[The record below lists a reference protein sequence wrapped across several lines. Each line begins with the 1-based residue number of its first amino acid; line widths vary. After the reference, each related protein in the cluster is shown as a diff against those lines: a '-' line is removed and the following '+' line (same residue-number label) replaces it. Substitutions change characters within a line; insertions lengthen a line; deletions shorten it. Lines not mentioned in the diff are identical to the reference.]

1 MRRSIELI
9 LKRGIMLSIIFNLM
23 IVAQDWHLQNS
34 NTTNQLKGIH
44 MISQT
49 TGWAC
54 GDAGTLLYTDNAGQT
69 WNSVVIT
76 GADLHQLVFKN
87 ELTGVVVGDN
97 GSVFVTTNGG
107 LNWNAKSSN
116 TSAQLRSVD
125 YAGGSVF
132 YAAGRDGAVIKS
144 TDDGNSWTSLTS
156 GTTERLLCISAIGDY
171 VWIGGR
177 DGVLIYSVNGGSTF
191 APMSSPA
198 IDDIKDIQFVNTSTG
213 FAAGSNSFFMY
224 TNDGGVNWSSRSSG
238 ILAGLNGL
246 HFMDVQRGWTVGGNG
261 TIYST
266 TNAGITWT
274 FLQSGTNEDLNSI
287 HSFDSEN
294 SWAVGNSGIITTN
307 YTPATSVERIN
318 TSSPNSFIVEQN
330 YPNPFNPSTKIRFG
344 ISDETNI
351 LLEVYNI
358 TGQKIAELINEQL
371 PPGFYNVNFDASGL
385 SSGIYIYSIK
395 GSDFSVTRKMTLLR

>member
-9 LKRGIMLSIIFNLM
+9 LKHGIKLSIIFSLT
-23 IVAQDWHLQNS
+23 IAAQDWQLQNS

-54 GDAGTLLYTDNAGQT
+54 GDAGTLLYTDNAGQS
-69 WNSVVIT
+69 WNNVIIT

-107 LNWNAKSSN
+107 LNWNARSSN

-144 TDDGNSWTSLTS
+144 NDDGNTWTPLAS
-156 GTTERLLCISAIGDY
+156 GTTERLLCISAIGDF

-177 DGVLIYSVNGGSTF
+177 NGVLIYSVNGGSTF
-191 APMSSPA
+191 SPMANPA
-198 IDDIKDIQFVNTSTG
+198 TDDINDIQFVNTSTG

-224 TNDGGVNWSSRSSG
+224 TSDGGVNWTSRSSG

-246 HFMDVQRGWTVGGNG
+246 HFMGEQKGWTVGGNG

-274 FLQSGTNEDLNSI
+274 LLQSGTNEDLNSI

-294 SWAVGNSGIITTN
+294 FWAVGNSGIITTN
-307 YTPATSVERIN
+307 YTPATSVERIK
-318 TSSPNSFIVEQN
+318 TSSPNSFIIEQN

-344 ISDETNI
+344 ISDESNI

-358 TGQKIAELINEQL
+358 TGQKIAELVNQRL
-371 PPGFYNVNFDASGL
+371 SPGFYNVNFDASGL